1 MQIFQ
6 SRLVKYEMISVP
18 VASTFTGTKINIPDQ
33 PNLRNVYVQSIDFP
47 QINFDYYGNACLN
60 TVPTY
65 LISLFLTLNVNGYEN
80 IHLMPV
86 TELKCA
92 NVNGAAGLQLNRNIN
107 GALCFGG
114 QSVQWSKSYFTM
126 PSSTPPGANS
136 VIVLGVWYF

>member
-1 MQIFQ
+1 
-6 SRLVKYEMISVP
+6 MISIP

-47 QINFDYYGNACLN
+47 QISFDYYGNACLN

-92 NVNGAAGLQLNRNIN
+92 NVPIVWNISNRPFPVSGLMRQKPPVALISLIIRAFAAP
-107 GALCFGG
+107 
-114 QSVQWSKSYFTM
+114 VSK
-126 PSSTPPGANS
+126 
-136 VIVLGVWYF
+136 